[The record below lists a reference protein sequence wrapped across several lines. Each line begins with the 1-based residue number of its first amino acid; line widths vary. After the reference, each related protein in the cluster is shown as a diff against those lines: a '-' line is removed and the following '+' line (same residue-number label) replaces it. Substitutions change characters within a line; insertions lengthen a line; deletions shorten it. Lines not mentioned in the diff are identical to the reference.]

1 MIKLLPRFLINNQKL
16 IQNLLK
22 SILFKDALDC
32 GISVNE
38 FYDMTIKELTEYR
51 DSFLRRREIK
61 RKDSADMVYRLA
73 ILITNGTACIL
84 SEKSKPIEFLD
95 MFGDIFEKES
105 KINEENKKKSSK
117 WKFTNKRMREFAE
130 RVNKQMNGGEG

>member
-1 MIKLLPRFLINNQKL
+1 M
-16 IQNLLK
+16 
-22 SILFKDALDC
+22 DC

-38 FYDMTIKELTEYR
+38 FYYMTINELTEYR

-105 KINEENKKKSSK
+105 KINEENKKKAQMEI
-117 WKFTNKRMREFAE
+117 NKQRMREFAE